1 MAMQPQS
8 GPLADSETRGG
19 GEESDDR
26 RRVAVS
32 MRAHF
37 DLFKRVGEGGPGGED
52 LVAERVVAAVFLD
65 APLAQHRLLHWVLS
79 VKHFGRCG

>member
-1 MAMQPQS
+1 
-8 GPLADSETRGG
+8 
-19 GEESDDR
+19 
-26 RRVAVS
+26 